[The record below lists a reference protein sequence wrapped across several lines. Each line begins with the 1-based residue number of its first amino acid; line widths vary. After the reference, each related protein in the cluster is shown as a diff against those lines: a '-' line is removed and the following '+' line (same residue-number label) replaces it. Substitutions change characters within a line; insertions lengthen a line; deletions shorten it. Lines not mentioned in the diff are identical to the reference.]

1 MSFISKIPTFA
12 PGPLRKEILFALRD
26 LTCVEQEL
34 RYGEYSDGILSGCR
48 LYESGMR
55 IGVEKGMV
63 KYTGRVYMLREKTS
77 VPYRPTDQWMML
89 KIRFA
94 PQIAMKEYI
103 FHIGELVL
111 EENVQL
117 MPNELELG
125 RFKLKKGSSLRTEY
139 KDFADLQT
147 GYDTVNLTFV
157 RQAGIGKATLRPE
170 VTHRFAHEAYPLA
183 QDPLDIAFCATAL
196 EAAPVPKDYL
206 QHYICRRLGTP
217 YREMAHEELL
227 PGLAQVLQMLYG
239 CTHRPMDKL
248 PGIRLFN

>member
-1 MSFISKIPTFA
+1 
-12 PGPLRKEILFALRD
+12 
-26 LTCVEQEL
+26 
-34 RYGEYSDGILSGCR
+34 
-48 LYESGMR
+48 
-55 IGVEKGMV
+55 
-63 KYTGRVYMLREKTS
+63 
-77 VPYRPTDQWMML
+77 
-89 KIRFA
+89 
-94 PQIAMKEYI
+94 MKEYI
-103 FHIGELVL
+103 FHTGELVL

-147 GYDTVNLTFV
+147 EYDTVNLTFV